1 MCTIRTSFF
10 SSKWGGTRISNYF
23 SILWIYTRK
32 KNVFQ
37 QFLYIFKKS
46 FELMIHGLWNRFN
59 FPFLVHVD
67 IWLTTYVPHVDK
79 RGHFIDH
86 ISALSCPRNFW
97 TTPWP
102 TLHLKISCIFN
113 GCTWGIKTCWFQQL
127 WKERRHFHRNF

>member
-10 SSKWGGTRISNYF
+10 SSKWGGNRISNYF
-23 SILWIYTRK
+23 LILWFYTGK

-46 FELMIHGLWNRFN
+46 FELMIHGLWNHFN

-86 ISALSCPRNFW
+86 ISTSSCPRNFW
-97 TTPWP
+97 MTPW
-102 TLHLKISCIFN
+102 HSK
-113 GCTWGIKTCWFQQL
+113 L
-127 WKERRHFHRNF
+127 WSGTYYRFEDLGKSADAKFPKSSLAIQ